1 MGNGGRGRKCGLG
14 HRDGQQGFW
23 QGVSKQNGWA
33 VAALRVVCKRHPCRI
48 QTRQDILVLT
58 PLGFRAFC

>member
-1 MGNGGRGRKCGLG
+1 MGNGGEAGSLGWGIGMGGRAFGRVFLSRMAGL
-14 HRDGQQGFW
+14 W
-23 QGVSKQNGWA
+23 QLYG
-33 VAALRVVCKRHPCRI
+33 RHPCRI